1 MGLFLEI
8 RNLVHKMSLSVYQQA
23 NGSWRA
29 DLRVLDVRCS
39 KVRKSKLDV
48 MKWAAERERDILLN
62 HSTAEALKKNIVLT
76 VHEALTRYS
85 NEVSRFKKTSKKEMQ
100 RIKYFQSTLP
110 KVDWPLDRYQSEYLA
125 QYRDEVM
132 NRSIKPLM
140 ASSVRRD
147 FSTLSSFFSW
157 CIEKKWIKHNPVG
170 EVKLP
175 PKPKNRERRVELE
188 EVERMLAALKYVP
201 GTVPETKMQEVALI
215 WLIAMATG
223 MRSGEIV
230 NRLPREVQLAK
241 QQILLPDTKNG
252 SSRTVPLDNFAV
264 HLWSLAMQIDRKA
277 SPKVFTVSDSSRDA
291 LFRKARKHAGL
302 ENADLTFHDSRHEAA
317 SLMAKRIKNALTLCK
332 IFGWKDPKFA
342 LVYYNPTNNEIVDEL
357 NQSCEFQ
364 KIA

>member
-1 MGLFLEI
+1 
-8 RNLVHKMSLSVYQQA
+8 MSLSVYQQA

-29 DLRVLDVRCS
+29 DLRVLNIRCS
-39 KVRKSKLDV
+39 KVRKTKTEVL
-48 MKWAAERERDILLN
+48 KWAMEKERDILLN
-62 HSTAEALKKNIVLT
+62 NSTEEALKRKIVLT

-85 NEVSRFKKTSKKEMQ
+85 NEVSRYKKTGKKEAQ
-100 RIKYFQSTLP
+100 RIKYFQNHLP
-110 KVDWPLDRYQSEYLA
+110 NVDWPLVNFQSDYLA
-125 QYRDEVM
+125 QYRDAMM
-132 NRSIKPLM
+132 NRSIKPLK

-157 CIEKKWIKHNPVG
+157 CIEKKWIKHNPVA

-175 PKPKNRERRVELE
+175 PKPTNRERRIELD

-201 GTVPETKMQEVALI
+201 GSVPTTKSQEVALI

-230 NRLPREVQLAK
+230 NRLPREVLLSK

-264 HLWSLAMQIDRKA
+264 HLWSLAMKIDRKA
-277 SPKVFTVSDSSRDA
+277 SPKVFTVSDSSRDT
-291 LFRKARKHAGL
+291 LFRKARKQAGL
-302 ENADLTFHDSRHEAA
+302 EQADLTFHDSRHEAA

-342 LVYYNPTNNEIVDEL
+342 LVYYNPTNDEIVQEL
-357 NQSCEFQ
+357 NQSNGHIQ
-364 KIA
+364 LYYGS